1 MSSTQLNEYL
11 VSAGAYQ
18 PRYRPPGPRAK
29 RKRNGRRSKL
39 LGNARSGG
47 PASFNEEAPPIA

>member
-18 PRYRPPGPRAK
+18 PRHRPPGPRAK
-29 RKRNGRRSKL
+29 GRRNRRWL
-39 LGNARSGG
+39 QRNAIRTQD
-47 PASFNEEAPPIA
+47 